1 MGGRLT
7 IDNRINKYITSLSK
21 FIKFHLKDKT
31 FSRYNSFQNYS
42 DNLYTIIFV
51 SIRLS
56 KSRGKKIKFRDSNV
70 HVRYFLSF
78 LQRFVE
84 KRRSIEVKHREEYL
98 NAHTVRSKFVN
109 FWKDSIFFKEFLTS
123 LRLER
128 EIRKNIH
135 FDAIWSKKIDLKG
148 NLILTEGRR
157 KGNYAREISKFE
169 EGIYL
174 YA

>member
-70 HVRYFLSF
+70 RDTYDISCPSCNDSSRNVDQSGLNIGKNIWMHTQCAVNSGISEKTRYSS
-78 LQRFVE
+78 R
-84 KRRSIEVKHREEYL
+84 
-98 NAHTVRSKFVN
+98 N
-109 FWKDSIFFKEFLTS
+109 FSHLF
-123 LRLER
+123 ER
-128 EIRKNIH
+128 ERFKNIH

-157 KGNYAREISKFE
+157 ERNYAREISKFE